1 MFCRVL
7 NEKIQSF
14 SKNQYC
20 KNYSVVNLKVTKQ
33 KIFLIAKFEMK
44 WQQKRQFTA
53 NSNLAI
59 YPTENVWEMFE
70 QSRNKVKLHS
80 NVESHLLIRVNFCS
94 KVWSQF
100 SNRATYHLET
110 IGAAWLFVENLCL
123 PKTQDFFIEKT
134 RKAANFDEV
143 HLHYI
148 CTILYVFNREYTVYN
163 HLWVCP
169 I

>member
-20 KNYSVVNLKVTKQ
+20 KNYSVGNLKVTKQ
-33 KIFLIAKFEMK
+33 KFFLIAKFEMK

-59 YPTENVWEMFE
+59 YPPENVWEMFE

-94 KVWSQF
+94 KVRSQF
-100 SNRATYHLET
+100 SNRATYHLKFCSFGNSRCCMT
-110 IGAAWLFVENLCL
+110 FCWKFASTENSR
-123 PKTQDFFIEKT
+123 FFYW
-134 RKAANFDEV
+134 KAQKGCKFWWNTFAL
-143 HLHYI
+143 HLHNTVCI
-148 CTILYVFNREYTVYN
+148 QQRIHTI
-163 HLWVCP
+163 
-169 I
+169 